1 MKCRTQLV
9 NTMPERLTRHPFLF
23 PVYKNGEY
31 PGWKVDLGFRL
42 LELIGCSRVRLDYRR
57 LPVQKAAQQY
67 GMAKLLRSEEHTS
80 ELQSLMR
87 ISYAVFCLKKKNNIA
102 PIISTLL

>member
-1 MKCRTQLV
+1 MSRSSLLLDCGLAHLSPDHPLCRFVLKPGDLLRRVYMARLAMKCRTQLV

-57 LPVQKAAQQY
+57 LPEIGRAHV
-67 GMAKLLRSEEHTS
+67 
-80 ELQSLMR
+80 
-87 ISYAVFCLKKKNNIA
+87 
-102 PIISTLL
+102 

>member
-1 MKCRTQLV
+1 MLSVLCSYIFFFFLMRRRPPRSTRTYTLFPY
-9 NTMPERLTRHPFLF
+9 TTLFRSFLF

-67 GMAKLLRSEEHTS
+67 GMAKLLAEIGRAH
-80 ELQSLMR
+80 
-87 ISYAVFCLKKKNNIA
+87 V
-102 PIISTLL
+102 